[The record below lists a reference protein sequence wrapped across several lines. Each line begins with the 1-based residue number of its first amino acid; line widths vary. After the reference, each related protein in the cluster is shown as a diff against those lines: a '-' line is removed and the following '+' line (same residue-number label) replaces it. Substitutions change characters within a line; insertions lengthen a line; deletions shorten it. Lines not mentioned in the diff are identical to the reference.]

1 MQINRF
7 AQIARTSR
15 RALARLGEQ
24 RGFGLVEVLVASIAA
39 LIVVGAAMSLSII
52 ALRSEPRISAR
63 SDTVNQARTTLERM
77 TRELRQTYSVQV
89 AGSTELSFF
98 TYERVNGATTA
109 TQRFVSYR
117 CDAGQCIRRE
127 GPVGQPLPET
137 GTIAVDGVT
146 NSDVFTYQP
155 NTIRPEDV
163 EIRFVLS
170 IPGQSERI
178 TVDDGVN
185 LRNAT
190 DFWD

>member
-1 MQINRF
+1 VL
-7 AQIARTSR
+7 IAT
-15 RALARLGEQ
+15 
-24 RGFGLVEVLVASIAA
+24 VAA

-52 ALRSEPRISAR
+52 ALHAEPQISGRADR
-63 SDTVNQARTTLERM
+63 VNQARNTLERM

-98 TYERVNGATTA
+98 TYERVAGSTTA

-137 GTIAVDGVT
+137 GTIVADGVT
-146 NSDVFTYQP
+146 NSDVFDYQP

-170 IPGQSERI
+170 IPHQSNTI